1 MGKIKDI
8 NDLVNATFQVKKF
21 FRDTKK
27 QYNLN
32 YEEIYILNYI
42 VKSKKDEITS
52 KEIATYSE
60 FKPYYLTKALQKLK
74 DLQLLSKKRSIQ
86 DERTV
91 IVYVTKEQRGRIN
104 ALIAELEK
112 YIQQNDD
119 GVNE

>member
-1 MGKIKDI
+1 MHQRSGFIMGKIKDI

-32 YEEIYILNYI
+32 YEEIYILNHI
-42 VKSKKDEITS
+42 LKSESNEISS
-52 KEIATYSE
+52 KEIATCSE

-74 DLQLLSKKRSIQ
+74 DLNLLSKKRSVH

-91 IVYVTKEQRGRIN
+91 IVFVSDEQREKIEK
-104 ALIAELEK
+104 LILELEN
-112 YIQQNDD
+112 YIK
-119 GVNE
+119 

>member
-32 YEEIYILNYI
+32 YEEIYILNHI
-42 VKSKKDEITS
+42 LKSESNEISS
-52 KEIATYSE
+52 KEIATCSE

-112 YIQQNDD
+112 YIQ
-119 GVNE
+119 